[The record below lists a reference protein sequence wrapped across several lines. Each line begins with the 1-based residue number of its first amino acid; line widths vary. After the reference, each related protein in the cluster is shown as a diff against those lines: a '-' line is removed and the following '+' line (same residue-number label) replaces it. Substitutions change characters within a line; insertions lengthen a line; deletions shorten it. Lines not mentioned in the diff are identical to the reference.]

1 MGPNLSVVFLTTEGL
16 VSIGAIA
23 QIIFDF
29 FLISGIVILWARY
42 RKNDGDDP
50 RMSRSLQ
57 LLQSKISILE
67 DLSDRI
73 DEQLQQ
79 ASTLMEHKKK
89 ELDVRIAEVDRTL
102 QTIQQ
107 SRDKSLEVAKIFQ
120 DRIPHAEII
129 ERQRTIEYVKAA
141 RLAHEGVELSELV
154 KQVNLPAGEVEF
166 IAKMNREQ
174 LQFSLEELPDWA
186 TGAFA
191 DASAPKGNMLAS
203 ISAETIATTGPVI
216 EFPSRPTIELPK
228 MNAEVS
234 SDLAA
239 IGERMRMAAG
249 GVAPQPEPKTAAASA
264 SRATAQSG
272 ANQPAA
278 SAAAKSPYGSVTHS
292 TMPQSFQATPITA
305 PAATS
310 RKIETSSKD
319 TVMTSLLNK
328 AATSI
333 NASSAI
339 RAAASELAEIQ
350 NVEVPVLKPRAPE
363 PVNEIRGNTIETLH
377 TATPPKADA
386 EVNATNTRGESVI
399 VQKIVFPKIEV
410 NQHLS

>member
-1 MGPNLSVVFLTTEGL
+1 MGPNLSVGLLTTEGL
-16 VSIGAIA
+16 VTIGAIA

-29 FLISGIVILWARY
+29 FLISGLVILWARH

-89 ELDVRIAEVDRTL
+89 ELDARVAEADRTIH
-102 QTIQQ
+102 TIQQ

-141 RLAHEGVELSELV
+141 RLAHQGVEISELV

-186 TGAFA
+186 TGASPSEQA
-191 DASAPKGNMLAS
+191 AVASKA
-203 ISAETIATTGPVI
+203 AETIANTGPVI

-228 MNAEVS
+228 VSDAVS

-239 IGERMRMAAG
+239 IGERMRKAAG
-249 GVAPQPEPKTAAASA
+249 GVE
-264 SRATAQSG
+264 
-272 ANQPAA
+272 
-278 SAAAKSPYGSVTHS
+278 
-292 TMPQSFQATPITA
+292 TPTA
-305 PAATS
+305 PAAAAS

-319 TVMTSLLNK
+319 VVMTSLLNK

-339 RAAASELAEIQ
+339 RAAANELAEIQ
-350 NVEVPVLKPRAPE
+350 NVEVPVLKPREAQPVTQTAPAA
-363 PVNEIRGNTIETLH
+363 PVNEIRGNSIETYH
-377 TATPPKADA
+377 QSTPPKADA
-386 EVNATNTRGESVI
+386 EVWSTNTRGESVI